1 MLVDKVRRGSYMVP
15 LTSAPP
21 PSLEAACWSTRWGS
35 DAAALPLPYK
45 RTSTCFLPKSNM
57 LRPLSSLTPS
67 LLIALSSL
75 LPTPGVRLPHSV
87 QQVVDQR
94 VEERAGGGLGE
105 IG

>member
-1 MLVDKVRRGSYMVP
+1 MLQLY
-15 LTSAPP
+15 PP
-21 PSLEAACWSTRWGS
+21 YT
-35 DAAALPLPYK
+35 
-45 RTSTCFLPKSNM
+45 RTSTCFQPKSNI

-105 IG
+105 ESMDWGGVWKNVQVGGLGTDTGETATGLRDEVWS